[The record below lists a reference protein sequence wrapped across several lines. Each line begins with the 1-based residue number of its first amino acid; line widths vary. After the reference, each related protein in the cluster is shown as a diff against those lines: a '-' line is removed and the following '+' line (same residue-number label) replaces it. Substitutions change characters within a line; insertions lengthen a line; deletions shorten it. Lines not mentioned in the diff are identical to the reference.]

1 MTSPWPPRRPP
12 PPPPPRSPRRPAPQ
26 PSRRP
31 SDDFVTR
38 LHNTSLNA
46 PPSELA
52 RLSRHDFALEDSQA
66 NADSSSSESDIHP
79 SRPRR
84 RPAHSRSMSVPFPSL
99 FSSKKKQRPGPVHDD
114 DSDDSHND
122 PPVTRSAAKTHTRG
136 NMSQGNRDF
145 ATGNCMTCNSLVR
158 WPRDLKVFKCTV
170 CVTVNDLSP
179 EEHAGHRSG
188 GVPQWLRGA
197 KPATSSSSSPPDQ
210 PARSVDKSG
219 TKEISLEHTKSLVHS
234 CLQEYLVQ
242 VVRQGKAAEKLR
254 GLSSGR
260 PHSPVDQDDH
270 SIGHW
275 KATNPTTPNSV
286 SQRTQKEEPA
296 TYMFSEQPTLRQ
308 SHHQQS
314 PRSYSSSYPARP
326 LVHSIFGEES
336 IRPAAPLQPEID
348 GKRLFKPLEDYL
360 VSCFSS
366 LQCVNSSFLPSRPH
380 YTARPESDDSQP
392 VFPTQ
397 STGNATRPVFAPE
410 PKGGNVRRQTAV
422 PRSDPRCAESQSQLV
437 DLDPKLLLLGN
448 FAENGMWWTGNQR
461 ESQQHAQSKGRKT
474 SEAAHSVVSMR
485 CPQIEWDQVA
495 SWYATLLNAAES
507 WTAIYNSLYQE
518 EAFEPLSAA
527 ALQDLEDVL
536 LAAQERVQRVL
547 LKVTEMLL
555 KRPGRALT
563 DPEDM
568 RFLLILLEN
577 PLLYAIP
584 SYYRGSKQSGTG
596 GSRGGKN
603 GSDSTHARGGP
614 ISGQH
619 SGVIKRILG
628 LMSNASNSCHT
639 HLIAWFARYPESRF
653 SIIKDLTSGFL
664 TFRLIRQ
671 NEKKYEAKVDVI
683 DGLIPNMSTGRSA
696 ASLHAALGTS
706 SSSKKKPKEQPK
718 KMVYHDD
725 WQIRA
730 AARVLA
736 LLFAANNTLGVR
748 RADATMLGNSSV
760 VLREGVQ
767 VFGQVLPTS
776 DFYNSMI
783 DYADLIAD
791 FEAWETKRSKF
802 AFCQY
807 PFLLSIWAKS
817 QILEYDARR
826 QMTTKARDAFFD
838 SIMTRKNVTQHLTL
852 DVRRDC
858 LVEDSLAAVSEV
870 IGSGGEDIKKR
881 LRIEFRGEE
890 GYDAGGLRKEWFLLL
905 VREVFNPEHGLFT
918 YDEESQLCY
927 FNPNS
932 FETSDQ
938 FFLVGV
944 VIGLAIY
951 NSTILDVALPPFA
964 YRKLLAAA
972 PISSIP
978 SSAHPRPVM
987 TYNLEDLAEWRPRL
1001 AAGLKQLLDYDGDVE
1016 ETFGLDF
1023 VVPVEKYGTV
1033 LQVPLCPGGE
1043 WKSVTNANRREFVDC
1058 YVRYLLDH
1066 AVTRQFEPFKR
1077 GFYTVCG
1084 GNALSLFRP
1093 EEIELLVRGSD
1104 TALDID
1110 SLRAAAEYDNW
1121 GTKNPDGTEP
1131 VIGWFWDTFKSA
1143 KPSEQRK
1150 LLSFITG
1157 SDRIPAMG
1165 AALLPIKISCLG
1177 EDEERYPIARTCF
1190 NMLSLRRYGS
1200 QERLEHML
1208 WTAVHESE
1216 GFGLK

>member
-1 MTSPWPPRRPP
+1 MASPWPPRRPP

-99 FSSKKKQRPGPVHDD
+99 FSSKKKQRPDPVHDD

-197 KPATSSSSSPPDQ
+197 NSSTSSSSSPPDQ
-210 PARSVDKSG
+210 PARPVDKNG

-234 CLQEYLVQ
+234 CLEKYLVQ
-242 VVRQGKAAEKLR
+242 VVRQGNAAEKQR
-254 GLSSGR
+254 GPSSGH
-260 PHSPVDQDDH
+260 PHSPIIQDDH
-270 SIGHW
+270 STGRWI
-275 KATNPTTPNSV
+275 ATNPATPNSV
-286 SQRTQKEEPA
+286 SQRMQKEEPA
-296 TYMFSEQPTLRQ
+296 TCMFSEQPTLRQ
-308 SHHQQS
+308 NPHQQS

-366 LQCVNSSFLPSRPH
+366 LQCVNSSFLPGRPH

-392 VFPTQ
+392 VFPAQ
-397 STGNATRPVFAPE
+397 STGDATRPVFAPE
-410 PKGGNVRRQTAV
+410 PKGRNVRRQTAV
-422 PRSDPRCAESQSQLV
+422 PRSDSKCAESQSQLV

-448 FAENGMWWTGNQR
+448 FAENGMWWTGNQK

-485 CPQIEWDQVA
+485 CAQIEWDQVA

-507 WTAIYNSLYQE
+507 WTAIYDSLYQE

-577 PLLYAIP
+577 PL
-584 SYYRGSKQSGTG
+584 
-596 GSRGGKN
+596 
-603 GSDSTHARGGP
+603 
-614 ISGQH
+614 
-619 SGVIKRILG
+619 
-628 LMSNASNSCHT
+628 
-639 HLIAWFARYPESRF
+639 F
-653 SIIKDLTSGFL
+653 GFL

-683 DGLIPNMSTGRSA
+683 DGLIPNMNTGQSA

-706 SSSKKKPKEQPK
+706 SSSKKKTKEQPK
-718 KMVYHDD
+718 KMIYHDD

-972 PISSIP
+972 PISPVP
-978 SSAHPRPVM
+978 SSAHPRPIM

-1023 VVPVEKYGTV
+1023 VVPVDKYGTV

-1043 WKSVTNANRREFVDC
+1043 WKPVTNANRREFVDC

-1084 GNALSLFRP
+1084 GTALSLFRP

-1121 GTKNPDGTEP
+1121 GSKNPDGTEP

>member
-1 MTSPWPPRRPP
+1 
-12 PPPPPRSPRRPAPQ
+12 
-26 PSRRP
+26 
-31 SDDFVTR
+31 
-38 LHNTSLNA
+38 
-46 PPSELA
+46 
-52 RLSRHDFALEDSQA
+52 
-66 NADSSSSESDIHP
+66 
-79 SRPRR
+79 
-84 RPAHSRSMSVPFPSL
+84 MSVPFPSL
-99 FSSKKKQRPGPVHDD
+99 FSSKKKQRPDPAHD
-114 DSDDSHND
+114 DSDDSRND
-122 PPVTRSAAKTHTRG
+122 LPVTRSAAKTHTRG

-179 EEHAGHRSG
+179 EEQAEHRSD
-188 GVPQWLRGA
+188 GVPRWLRGPDPSNSA
-197 KPATSSSSSPPDQ
+197 ESPNLSARPAD
-210 PARSVDKSG
+210 RNG
-219 TKEISLEHTKSLVHS
+219 EKEILLEHTKSLTTVARS
-234 CLQEYLVQ
+234 ES
-242 VVRQGKAAEKLR
+242 KL
-254 GLSSGR
+254 S
-260 PHSPVDQDDH
+260 
-270 SIGHW
+270 
-275 KATNPTTPNSV
+275 
-286 SQRTQKEEPA
+286 
-296 TYMFSEQPTLRQ
+296 
-308 SHHQQS
+308 
-314 PRSYSSSYPARP
+314 
-326 LVHSIFGEES
+326 
-336 IRPAAPLQPEID
+336 
-348 GKRLFKPLEDYL
+348 
-360 VSCFSS
+360 
-366 LQCVNSSFLPSRPH
+366 
-380 YTARPESDDSQP
+380 
-392 VFPTQ
+392 
-397 STGNATRPVFAPE
+397 
-410 PKGGNVRRQTAV
+410 
-422 PRSDPRCAESQSQLV
+422 ESQSQLA

-448 FAENGMWWTGNQR
+448 FAENGMWWTGGQR
-461 ESQQHAQSKGRKT
+461 ESQQQTQIKARKP
-474 SEAAHSVVSMR
+474 SETAPSVVSMR
-485 CPQIEWDQVA
+485 CPQIEWEQVA
-495 SWYATLLNAAES
+495 LWYSTLLNAAES
-507 WTAIYNSLYQE
+507 WTAIYDDLYRE
-518 EAFEPLSAA
+518 EPFEPLSTAE
-527 ALQDLEDVL
+527 LQDLENTL
-536 LAAQERVQRVL
+536 LSAQERVQRVL
-547 LKVTEMLL
+547 LKATEMLL
-555 KRPGRALT
+555 KRPGHALT

-568 RFLLILLEN
+568 RFLLIMLEN

-584 SYYRGSKQSGTG
+584 SYYRGSKQPGTG

-603 GSDSTHARGGP
+603 GSESTHARGGP

-619 SGVIKRILG
+619 SSVIKRILG
-628 LMSNASNSCHT
+628 LMSNASNACHT

-653 SIIKDLTSGFL
+653 STFKDLTSGFL

-671 NEKKYEAKVDVI
+671 NEKKYETKVDVI
-683 DGLIPNMSTGRSA
+683 EGLIPNMSTGRSA
-696 ASLHAALGTS
+696 ASLHAALGTP
-706 SSSKKKPKEQPK
+706 SSSKKKSKEQPK

-748 RADATMLGNSSV
+748 RVDASMLGNSNV
-760 VLREGVQ
+760 ILREGVQ

-870 IGSGGEDIKKR
+870 IGSGSEDIKKR

-905 VREVFNPEHGLFT
+905 VREVFNPEHGMFT
-918 YDEESQLCY
+918 YDDESQLCY

-944 VIGLAIY
+944 VMGLAIY

-972 PISSIP
+972 PMSSAS
-978 SSAHPRPVM
+978 SSAHPRPIM
-987 TYNLEDLAEWRPRL
+987 TYNLEDLAELRPRL

-1043 WKSVTNANRREFVDC
+1043 RKPVTNANRREFVDC
-1058 YVRYLLDH
+1058 YVRYLLDI
-1066 AVTRQFEPFKR
+1066 AITRQFEPFKR

-1104 TALDID
+1104 TALDIN

-1121 GTKNPDGTEP
+1121 GNKNPDGTEP
-1131 VIGWFWDTFKSA
+1131 VISWFWDTFENA
-1143 KPSEQRK
+1143 TPPEQRK
-1150 LLSFITG
+1150 LLLFITG

-1200 QERLEHML
+1200 RERLEHML